1 MKNHFKLI
9 YLVIFTFLLSGC
21 YPCGFLDWNCNHVAE
36 TSWYKASEKCDN
48 EQTGIAEER
57 LKGKFNREVYDHI
70 VNQCIYNSNYK
81 FESDPRYVNYQ

>member
-1 MKNHFKLI
+1 MMKKRFKLI
-9 YLVIFTFLLSGC
+9 YLIIFTFLLSGC
-21 YPCGFLDWNCNHVAE
+21 YPCGFLDWNCNHIAE

-48 EQTGIAEER
+48 EQTRIAEER

-81 FESDPRYVNYQ
+81 FKSDPRYVNY

>member
-21 YPCGFLDWNCNHVAE
+21 YPCGFLDWNCNHIAE

-48 EQTGIAEER
+48 EQTRIAEER

-81 FESDPRYVNYQ
+81 FESAFRYFNY

>member
-48 EQTGIAEER
+48 EQTRIAEER

-81 FESDPRYVNYQ
+81 FESDFRYFNY

>member
-1 MKNHFKLI
+1 MMKKRFKLI
-9 YLVIFTFLLSGC
+9 YLIIFTFLLSGC

-48 EQTGIAEER
+48 EQTRIAEER

-81 FESDPRYVNYQ
+81 FESDPRYFNY

>member
-9 YLVIFTFLLSGC
+9 YLIIFTFLLSGC

-48 EQTGIAEER
+48 EQINIAKAK
-57 LKGKFNREVYDHI
+57 LNKKFNREVHI
-70 VNQCIYNSNYK
+70 HIINQYLDNSNYK
-81 FESDPRYVNYQ
+81 FESDPRYFNY

>member
-48 EQTGIAEER
+48 EQINIAKAK
-57 LKGKFNREVYDHI
+57 LNKKFNREVHI
-70 VNQCIYNSNYK
+70 HIINQCLDNSNYK
-81 FESDPRYVNYQ
+81 FESDPRYFNYQ

>member
-21 YPCGFLDWNCNHVAE
+21 YPCGFLDWNCNHIAE
-36 TSWYKASEKCDN
+36 TSWYKASEKCDS

-81 FESDPRYVNYQ
+81 FESDPRYVNY